1 MEYNTDNHNEA
12 GKILRSID
20 HLLIRVN
27 IQQAK
32 KAGIDNCTAMHGW
45 ILGYLSK
52 HKNEDVYQRDIE
64 KEFSVT
70 RSAVTAVVK
79 KMESYGYIKRVEVKH
94 DARLKKIVITKSG
107 EDMYNKI
114 IENFRRTDNILTE
127 GVNEEEYE
135 VFMKVCRKIKDNL
148 HNLL

>member
-1 MEYNTDNHNEA
+1 MKNQNEA

-32 KAGIDNCTAMHGW
+32 KSGIDNCTAMHGW
-45 ILGYLSK
+45 ILGYLSR
-52 HKNEDVYQRDIE
+52 HRNEDIYQRDIE

-79 KMESYGYIKRVEVKH
+79 KMENCGYIERVEVKH
-94 DARLKKIVITKSG
+94 DARLKKLVITDKG
-107 EDMYNKI
+107 EEMYKKI
-114 IENFRRTDNILTE
+114 IESFQKTDSIITE
-127 GVNEEEYE
+127 GVDEEEYE
-135 VFMKVCRKIKDNL
+135 AFMTVCRKIRDNL

>member
-1 MEYNTDNHNEA
+1 MECDMNSQNEA
-12 GKILRSID
+12 GRVLRSID

-45 ILGYLSK
+45 ILGYLSR

-64 KEFSVT
+64 REFSVT

-94 DARLKKIVITKSG
+94 DARLKKLVITKSG
-107 EDMYNKI
+107 EDMYRKI
-114 IENFRRTDNILTE
+114 IESFHKTDNILTE
-127 GVNEEEYE
+127 GVSEDEYE